1 MKSEVFGP
9 LNALS
14 PEEYNAIYE
23 KTQIDVDGRKQHLQF
38 NKGTLDNMIK
48 KYVNFSHAIPCFS
61 DLPSQDQAKLLKGT
75 NIAIE
80 CKKYGNFIGTS
91 VVKKARNIKF
101 HSSVNIC
108 VWLVIRF
115 VFSL

>member
-38 NKGTLDNMIK
+38 NKGTLDNMIDHIS
-48 KYVNFSHAIPCFS
+48 NFFKGKGSKHAFILFS
-61 DLPSQDQAKLLKGT
+61 CKL
-75 NIAIE
+75 
-80 CKKYGNFIGTS
+80 
-91 VVKKARNIKF
+91 
-101 HSSVNIC
+101 
-108 VWLVIRF
+108 
-115 VFSL
+115 

>member
-75 NIAIE
+75 NSDR
-80 CKKYGNFIGTS
+80 K
-91 VVKKARNIKF
+91 
-101 HSSVNIC
+101 
-108 VWLVIRF
+108 
-115 VFSL
+115 

>member
-48 KYVNFSHAIPCFS
+48 KYINFSHAIPCFS

-75 NIAIE
+75 NSDRMSKIRQFHRYISSQKSA
-80 CKKYGNFIGTS
+80 KY
-91 VVKKARNIKF
+91 
-101 HSSVNIC
+101 
-108 VWLVIRF
+108 
-115 VFSL
+115 

>member
-14 PEEYNAIYE
+14 PEEYNAIYK

-61 DLPSQDQAKLLKGT
+61 DLPSQDQAKLLKGI
-75 NIAIE
+75 NSVRMS
-80 CKKYGNFIGTS
+80 KYANFISTQEAKQS
-91 VVKKARNIKF
+91 AQN
-101 HSSVNIC
+101 
-108 VWLVIRF
+108 
-115 VFSL
+115 

>member
-38 NKGTLDNMIK
+38 NKGTLDNMI
-48 KYVNFSHAIPCFS
+48 
-61 DLPSQDQAKLLKGT
+61 
-75 NIAIE
+75 
-80 CKKYGNFIGTS
+80 
-91 VVKKARNIKF
+91 
-101 HSSVNIC
+101 
-108 VWLVIRF
+108 
-115 VFSL
+115 